1 MFTARHRLELPS
13 LPSYHNSQLQ
23 QQLQDCIDQKTKPA
37 GSLGQ
42 LESLA
47 LQLGLIL
54 NTTQPRI
61 IEPQIRVFAA
71 DHGLTA
77 EGISAYPRE
86 VTRQMVLNFLS
97 GGAAINVFARQH
109 GLDLK
114 VVDAGVDG
122 DFEAHPQ
129 LLPLKVMR
137 GTRNSLHTAAM
148 NAEECL
154 QAVICG
160 MALVREAPGNLL
172 IVGEMGIGNTSA
184 ASLLLSKL
192 GKLPLDQCIGRGTG
206 LDDAGLEHKH
216 QVLSQVLHKHRQLK
230 NPLEILATLG
240 GLEIA
245 MMTGA
250 LLQAASERRILLMD
264 GFIACSALLVAEHLQ
279 PGVKNFAVFSH
290 NSVEPGHQQLLRLLD
305 ARPLLDLNLR
315 LGEGTG
321 AALAYPLLES
331 ALAFLND
338 MASFADAGISG
349 QTA

>member
-1 MFTARHRLELPS
+1 MFTARHRLELPN
-13 LPSYHNSQLQ
+13 LPRLHNPTLQ
-23 QQLQDCIDQKTKPA
+23 QQLQQRIDQKTKPP

-42 LESLA
+42 LEALA

-54 NTTQPRI
+54 NTATPAIQQ
-61 IEPQIRVFAA
+61 PQIRVFAA
-71 DHGLTA
+71 DHGLTD
-77 EGISAYPRE
+77 EGISAFPKA
-86 VTRQMVLNFLS
+86 VTQQMVLNFLA

-109 GLDLK
+109 GLTLK
-114 VVDAGVDG
+114 VVDAGVDA
-122 DFEAHPQ
+122 DFAPHPD
-129 LLPLKVMR
+129 LLQKKVMR
-137 GTRNSLHTAAM
+137 GTRNSLQTAAM

-154 QAVICG
+154 QAVFCG

-172 IVGEMGIGNTSA
+172 VVGEMGIGNTSA

-206 LDDAGLEHKH
+206 LDDAGLAHK
-216 QVLSQVLHKHRQLK
+216 QAILEQVLHKHRQVK

-279 PGVKNFAVFSH
+279 PGIKDFAVFSH
-290 NSVEPGHQQLLRLLD
+290 ASAEPGHRHLLQLLN
-305 ARPLLDLNLR
+305 ASPLLDLDLR

-321 AALAYPLLES
+321 AVLAYPLLQS

-338 MASFADAGISG
+338 MASFTDAGVSEKMP
-349 QTA
+349 